1 MATSTILS
9 NPVVTINSVD
19 LTDQS
24 KTAEISIKY
33 DALEVTAFG
42 GSSRVYSAG
51 LGDHEFKVTLYM
63 SYAATE
69 TWATLKSLVGTTT
82 TVVIQAAAGTA
93 SATNPKHTLTGCY
106 LEELP
111 SNFQM
116 GELNIIDIVFKGGV
130 YTTVEA

>member
-19 LTDQS
+19 LTDQA

-51 LGDHEFKVTLYM
+51 LGDHEFKFTLYM

-69 TWATLKSLVGTTT
+69 TWATLKGLVGTTFNV
-82 TVVIQAAAGTA
+82 TVQAAAGTT

-116 GELNIIDIVFKGGV
+116 GELNVIDSVVKGGV